1 MDGYINFKNCHIENK
16 ITAKEFGD
24 ILEHRIE
31 MVFQKGNQ
39 LQARVEVQDVKIH
52 KLWQAYQAMG
62 ISMPLQAKKL
72 TDPIRAK
79 MRELENEEPYWEKYN
94 LSNERLNYCLA
105 WMKKENNPI
114 EILMDTE
121 KVVNDL
127 LILLNLRWEI
137 ISEQLGLIVKQAQ
150 VSRALELSKA
160 DEYQALESALIDP
173 IELQSAKESYMDE
186 KMELMEQQFRLF
198 QTEQEILD
206 QMEIICDKRD
216 RLFSISEELFLR

>member
-1 MDGYINFKNCHIENK
+1 
-16 ITAKEFGD
+16 
-24 ILEHRIE
+24 
-31 MVFQKGNQ
+31 
-39 LQARVEVQDVKIH
+39 
-52 KLWQAYQAMG
+52 
-62 ISMPLQAKKL
+62 
-72 TDPIRAK
+72 
-79 MRELENEEPYWEKYN
+79 
-94 LSNERLNYCLA
+94 
-105 WMKKENNPI
+105 MKKENNPI

-121 KVVNDL
+121 KVVNEL